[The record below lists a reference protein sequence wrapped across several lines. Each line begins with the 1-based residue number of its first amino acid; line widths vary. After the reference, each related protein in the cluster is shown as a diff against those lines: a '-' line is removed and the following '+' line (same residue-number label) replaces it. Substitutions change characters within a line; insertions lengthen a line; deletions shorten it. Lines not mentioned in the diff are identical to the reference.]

1 METKVPYKIPELDK
15 CKKYIK
21 EAEKIDDMPDDEVD
35 VITLNFDEVTLNGI
49 KTIAELWGVS
59 TERVL
64 QTLLIAL
71 VRENEE

>member
-1 METKVPYKIPELDK
+1 METKIPYKIPELDQ

-21 EAEKIDDMPDDEVD
+21 EAEKIDSMPEDETE
-35 VITLNFDEVTLNGI
+35 IIALNFDETTLDGL
-49 KTIAELWGVS
+49 KMIAESWGVS
-59 TERVL
+59 QERVL

>member
-1 METKVPYKIPELDK
+1 METKIPYKIPELDQ

-35 VITLNFDEVTLNGI
+35 VITLDFDEATLDGL
-49 KTIAELWGVS
+49 KMIAESWGVS
-59 TERVL
+59 KERVL

>member
-1 METKVPYKIPELDK
+1 METKIPYKIPELDQ

-21 EAEKIDDMPDDEVD
+21 EAKKIDSMPDDEID
-35 VITLNFDEVTLNGI
+35 VITLDFDKETLDGL
-49 KTIAELWGVS
+49 KMIAESWGVS
-59 TERVL
+59 QERVL